1 MVAAD
6 LNRDR
11 RPDMVVG
18 YVHAAGSEYFND
30 GAGKR
35 FQHKQEPTNRRSD
48 L

>member
-18 YVHAAGSEYFND
+18 YVHAAGVVYFND

-35 FQHKQEPTNRRSD
+35 FQQEQERTNRRSD